1 MSVAPPPRVLSPLAF
16 AALFLTTLAM
26 AIGNMGLISVMPAAG
41 RELGISDFLIASI
54 FSLSALMWAITS
66 PFWAGRSDRKGRKP
80 HILIGL
86 GGFIFSML
94 GCGVVVLAGLKGL
107 LIPLVTFVAF
117 LLIRSTYGTFG
128 SASAAAAQAY
138 VADRTE
144 GQQRVRAIA
153 GLGGALNI
161 GTILGP
167 AIAPF
172 LILPYVGLAGPMF
185 VFAVAGIAILLLVAL
200 VLPGDQIRREQAAA
214 RTSTASSSW
223 GIWRNPAVRP
233 FLIYGLAMSSAQAG
247 NTYTLGFL
255 VIDRVGLSP
264 VEAQSSIGI
273 VMVAGAVAGLVAQWG
288 LVGLCGMMPRSLLR
302 WGGALACIGNALIVA
317 LPGFLPLAG
326 AFALASFGFG
336 LARPAYTAGASLAV
350 GDGGQGAVAGAVS
363 TIAGASIVVVPA
375 IAVGLYEWMPA
386 APFIVFAGVM
396 CALLI
401 YALID
406 PALAQKQAGWEEIVS
421 CER

>member
-1 MSVAPPPRVLSPLAF
+1 MIVDPSPRALSRLSF
-16 AALFLTTLAM
+16 ATLFATTLAT

-54 FSLSALMWAITS
+54 FSLSALMWAVTS

-86 GGFIFSML
+86 GGFTFSML
-94 GCGVVVLAGLKGL
+94 GCGCVVLAGLNGL
-107 LIPLVTFVAF
+107 TVPLVTFAGF

-128 SASAAAAQAY
+128 SASGAAAQAY

-144 GQQRVRAIA
+144 GQLRVRAIA
-153 GLGGALNI
+153 ALGGALSL

-172 LILPYVGLAGPMF
+172 LILPHVGLAGPMF
-185 VFAVAGIAILLLVAL
+185 VFGIAGIGILCLAAI
-200 VLPGDQIRREQAAA
+200 VLPSDRPGEIA
-214 RTSTASSSW
+214 RQHTESSGGW
-223 GIWRNPAVRP
+223 DIWRDPAVRP
-233 FLIYGLAMSSAQAG
+233 FLIYGFAMSSAQAA

-273 VMVAGAVAGLVAQWG
+273 AMVAGALAGLVAQWG
-288 LVGLCGMMPRSLLR
+288 LVGMCGMMPRALLR
-302 WGGALACIGNALIVA
+302 WGGALAFAGNVLIVA
-317 LPGFLPLAG
+317 LPGFLSLVA
-326 AFALASFGFG
+326 AFALVSFGYG

-350 GDGGQGAVAGAVS
+350 GDGKQGAVAGAVS
-363 TIAGASIVVVPA
+363 AIAGASIVVVPA
-375 IAVGLYEWMPA
+375 VAVGLYEWMPA
-386 APFIVFAGVM
+386 LPFVVFGGVM
-396 CALLI
+396 GGLLI
-401 YALID
+401 YAFID
-406 PALAQKQAGWEEIVS
+406 PALAQREVADCGIVS

>member
-1 MSVAPPPRVLSPLAF
+1 MIVEPPPRVLSRFAF
-16 AALFLTTLAM
+16 GTLFATTLAI

-54 FSLSALMWAITS
+54 FSLSALMWAIAS

-80 HILIGL
+80 HILIGM
-86 GGFIFSML
+86 GGFTFSML
-94 GCGVVVLAGLKGL
+94 GCGAVVLAGLKGMTV
-107 LIPLVTFVAF
+107 PLMTFVGF

-144 GQQRVRAIA
+144 GQQRVKAIA
-153 GLGGALNI
+153 GLGGALSL

-167 AIAPF
+167 AMAPF

-185 VFAVAGIAILLLVAL
+185 VFGLAGIVILMLVAVA
-200 VLPGDQIRREQAAA
+200 LPSDRVRREQAKPH
-214 RTSTASSSW
+214 TVASGGW
-223 GIWRNPAVRP
+223 AIWRNPAVRP
-233 FLIYGLAMSSAQAG
+233 FLIYGFAMSSAQAA

-273 VMVAGAVAGLVAQWG
+273 AMVAGAVAGLVAQWG
-288 LVGLCGMMPRSLLR
+288 LVGVCGMMPRALLR
-302 WGGALACIGNALIVA
+302 WGSALAFLGNVLIVM
-317 LPGFLPLAG
+317 LPGFLSLVG
-326 AFALASFGFG
+326 AFALVSFGYG

-350 GDGGQGAVAGAVS
+350 GDGGQGAVAGAIS
-363 TIAGASIVVVPA
+363 AIAGASIVAVPA
-375 IAVGLYEWMPA
+375 VAVGLYEWMPSL
-386 APFIVFAGVM
+386 PFIVFGGVM
-396 CALLI
+396 GALLL
-401 YALID
+401 YVLID
-406 PALAQKQAGWEEIVS
+406 PALSQKRGSGPGIVS